1 MDRIRNLQ
9 NCAVRFRRCDHVPPF
24 RYACTCSEA
33 DLKKN
38 WIKIVHHS
46 PDVAKR
52 DDNDDP
58 GIKGSPLSKRCIK
71 LNLRFFVAGFF
82 GSLRESRFQE
92 SSHHQRHIPDA
103 PLRGSYVM
111 CRKVGCSTIQ
121 LADTTCHLSTA
132 EACLVLKKDSL
143 FSPPTTPPTIRMTTK
158 SLLLQAEDHTRRIHQ
173 RPSHRA
179 VSGALMKGLRRVGLV
194 QSTQKSLHLHFPS
207 DSWRALEGQQSVCL
221 PSCRFPAVLHFR
233 PTSDIPDDTFF
244 TFQFTDEVAATCVV
258 RCPYL
263 VTKPV
268 VCLPQNVVCGQVGG
282 SGRQAGNDDSW
293 RRDEGGER
301 SDDVM
306 MGHLTVIAF
315 KATAAAS
322 KSASDCL
329 PLQLP
334 YSIKIGDTTTG
345 RYNSSVDA
353 ATFHVQ
359 TCFPHSA
366 LFQSAAV
373 KCGAGHTD
381 NSRAVLSRVPVT
393 TRVLLLILFI
403 GIMTSSEDEGDV
415 DKKLVADRELF
426 VKILS
431 ENTVL
436 LEKSRVPKVLLE
448 KKKAWETLC
457 STYSQTTG
465 NEVNA
470 TQMNKMLQN
479 MKTKIKKKSDV
490 KATGNKKI
498 KLREWEKMLLALL
511 GEAENPVFTKVPGSF
526 AAGACQSTS
535 VEATRNDS
543 SDEWKNL
550 AAARVTK

>member
-1 MDRIRNLQ
+1 MLRLRAKGNTDEEWPPPPPPIIDDRPPVCTSKLHQLSTTGTVVAVISVTSLIYIIALLLNNRLPLPLNISDETFNPDRFIAERARSILEELADLGPKVAGSYVNEVLAVHYLTVQINYTINEANPIHKISYDLQ
-9 NCAVRFRRCDHVPPF
+9 RPTGAFSIPHKLNEVTYHYNGVQNIVVKIGPNTPVNGSLLVNCHFDSVPTSPGASDDGLNCAVMLEV
-24 RYACTCSEA
+24 
-33 DLKKN
+33 
-38 WIKIVHHS
+38 
-46 PDVAKR
+46 
-52 DDNDDP
+52 
-58 GIKGSPLSKRCIK
+58 
-71 LNLRFFVAGFF
+71 LRVI
-82 GSLRESRFQE
+82 SR
-92 SSHHQRHIPDA
+92 
-103 PLRGSYVM
+103 
-111 CRKVGCSTIQ
+111 
-121 LADTTCHLSTA
+121 
-132 EACLVLKKDSL
+132 
-143 FSPPTTPPTIRMTTK
+143 
-158 SLLLQAEDHTRRIHQ
+158 
-173 RPSHRA
+173 
-179 VSGALMKGLRRVGLV
+179 
-194 QSTQKSLHLHFPS
+194 QST
-207 DSWRALEGQQSVCL
+207 
-221 PSCRFPAVLHFR
+221 
-233 PTSDIPDDTFF
+233 
-244 TFQFTDEVAATCVV
+244 
-258 RCPYL
+258 
-263 VTKPV
+263 
-268 VCLPQNVVCGQVGG
+268 
-282 SGRQAGNDDSW
+282 
-293 RRDEGGER
+293 
-301 SDDVM
+301 
-306 MGHLTVIAF
+306 
-315 KATAAAS
+315 
-322 KSASDCL
+322 
-329 PLQLP
+329 PLQQNIIFLFNGAEETP
-334 YSIKIGDTTTG
+334 LMASHGFITQHKWAPEVRAFINLESAGAG
-345 RYNSSVDA
+345 GKEVLFQSGPN
-353 ATFHVQ
+353 HPWLVQ

-498 KLREWEKMLLALL
+498 KL
-511 GEAENPVFTKVPGSF
+511 P
-526 AAGACQSTS
+526 GACQSTS

-550 AAARVTK
+550 AAAAIAITTQPHESEPEKKLRTQADNSYTRPANKKLLAYETGETKDLNTPQLQRLVLLQQLELQKIQIEKEKIELQKLKGGTVEKETQTDDYSFNLMFNM

>member
-1 MDRIRNLQ
+1 MALCSRSTS
-9 NCAVRFRRCDHVPPF
+9 CAPGARQP
-24 RYACTCSEA
+24 CS
-33 DLKKN
+33 
-38 WIKIVHHS
+38 
-46 PDVAKR
+46 R
-52 DDNDDP
+52 
-58 GIKGSPLSKRCIK
+58 
-71 LNLRFFVAGFF
+71 
-82 GSLRESRFQE
+82 
-92 SSHHQRHIPDA
+92 
-103 PLRGSYVM
+103 
-111 CRKVGCSTIQ
+111 
-121 LADTTCHLSTA
+121 STA
-132 EACLVLKKDSL
+132 
-143 FSPPTTPPTIRMTTK
+143 T
-158 SLLLQAEDHTRRIHQ
+158 
-173 RPSHRA
+173 
-179 VSGALMKGLRRVGLV
+179 AL
-194 QSTQKSLHLHFPS
+194 
-207 DSWRALEGQQSVCL
+207 
-221 PSCRFPAVLHFR
+221 
-233 PTSDIPDDTFF
+233 
-244 TFQFTDEVAATCVV
+244 
-258 RCPYL
+258 
-263 VTKPV
+263 
-268 VCLPQNVVCGQVGG
+268 N
-282 SGRQAGNDDSW
+282 
-293 RRDEGGER
+293 
-301 SDDVM
+301 
-306 MGHLTVIAF
+306 
-315 KATAAAS
+315 
-322 KSASDCL
+322 
-329 PLQLP
+329 LQLP

-381 NSRAVLSRVPVT
+381 NSCAVLSRVPVT

-550 AAARVTK
+550 AAAAIAITTQPHESEPEKKLRTQADNSYTRPANKKLLAYETGETKDLNTPQLQRLVLLQQLELQKIQIEKEKIELQKLKGGTVEKETQTDDYSFNLMFNM